1 MSGKSGTSAGP
12 VIFILAAGEGTR
24 MHSQLPKVLHKVLGR
39 TLIEHVIDAANELNP
54 SQLVVVV
61 GAHRE
66 LVEEVV
72 SKVSPG
78 AKIVVQEKRGG
89 TGHAVRIALEN
100 VKVSAESP
108 ILVLA
113 GDIPLITSSTLQSLL
128 DTHLAEQ
135 NSATV
140 LTAQIDDPEGY
151 GRIVRDGSD
160 GILRIVEDRD
170 ATEIEREIT
179 EINSSVYV
187 FNSHDLVDSLSKINN
202 KNAQGE
208 EYLTDAIGV
217 LQSTG
222 KRVEPVIVEDFIEI
236 IAFSKYNQIDSRV
249 KSTIRQ
255 IVDDCPK
262 SFRDYILINYKF
274 LTRNFEE
281 VIIKNDNGEIIG
293 SENISRLVD
302 KYKNGVVILQ
312 KGSEPYYIDLVPQNP
327 RVGDKWE
334 SVDLYCTIAAKLRCD
349 CWD

>member
-1 MSGKSGTSAGP
+1 MKNNILF
-12 VIFILAAGEGTR
+12 IFLFTFFLSFTNLAEDQNYLYSEVENLSVRIEPDLDSKRIAKLKEGERVTD
-24 MHSQLPKVLHKVLGR
+24 LGR
-39 TLIEHVIDAANELNP
+39 TSRNEISVKLRGNRTSGPFHLIRTRKGIEGWAY
-54 SQLVVVV
+54 S
-61 GAHRE
+61 R
-66 LVEEVV
+66 
-72 SKVSPG
+72 
-78 AKIVVQEKRGG
+78 
-89 TGHAVRIALEN
+89 ALSN
-100 VKVSAESP
+100 RP
-108 ILVLA
+108 
-113 GDIPLITSSTLQSLL
+113 
-128 DTHLAEQ
+128 
-135 NSATV
+135 
-140 LTAQIDDPEGY
+140 
-151 GRIVRDGSD
+151 
-160 GILRIVEDRD
+160 
-170 ATEIEREIT
+170 
-179 EINSSVYV
+179 VY
-187 FNSHDLVDSLSKINN
+187 
-202 KNAQGE
+202 
-208 EYLTDAIGV
+208 
-217 LQSTG
+217 
-222 KRVEPVIVEDFIEI
+222 VEDFIEI